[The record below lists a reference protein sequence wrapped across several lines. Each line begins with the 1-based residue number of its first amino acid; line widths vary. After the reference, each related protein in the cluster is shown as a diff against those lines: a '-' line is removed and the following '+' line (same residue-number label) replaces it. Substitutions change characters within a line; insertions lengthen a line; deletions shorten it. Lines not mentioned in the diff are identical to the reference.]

1 LLVSTL
7 KELFKGNRALFA
19 GLWIEPN
26 WDWSQTS
33 PVIHISF
40 DALSYKALGPEE
52 ALQSELADI
61 AESFGIDLVKLDLS
75 GQFKELLRKLHAKVG
90 RVVLLIDEYD
100 KLIIDYLET
109 SALDT
114 AKTNRGVLREFY
126 SILKSADE
134 QLRLVFITGISKF
147 AKVSLFSHLN
157 NLDDITLNE
166 QFAALA
172 GYTQDEIKTN
182 FGEYLDSVQAKFSIS
197 RDELVGK
204 MKFWYNGFSWDGV
217 TRIYNPFGTLSFF
230 RNREFRNY
238 WFSTGSPNF
247 LIEQMKKH
255 GQFAIENTPVNS
267 VTFDKFDIE
276 DIELVSLLF
285 QTGYLT
291 IKDRDVLPRLLRAG
305 LSQPGSAREYIP
317 VFVG

>member
-1 LLVSTL
+1 M
-7 KELFKGNRALFA
+7 
-19 GLWIEPN
+19 
-26 WDWSQTS
+26 
-33 PVIHISF
+33 IHISF

-238 WFSTGSPNF
+238 WFSTGSPEF

-255 GQFAIENTPVNS
+255 GQFALENTPVNS

-291 IKDRDVLPRLLRAG
+291 IKDRDVLPRLLHAG